1 MPRNY
6 TRKSERGIAKPD
18 EMLRAVRHI
27 KSIGKS
33 IRKTDESSFGIN
45 YKTLSRYTKNFLAK
59 KLKEKIHLQQQLWG
73 TQETGTCLQMHKK

>member
-27 KSIGKS
+27 KVMERVFEKLLRVLVSITKHFHV
-33 IRKTDESSFGIN
+33 IE
-45 YKTLSRYTKNFLAK
+45 KNFLTK
-59 KLKEKIHLQQQLWG
+59 KLKEKIHFQQQLWG
-73 TQETGTCLQMHKK
+73 TPETGRCLQMHKK